1 MSPHFELNSKSS
13 CRDLPLL
20 SKACT
25 VPLLMRIS
33 IELHMARLQS
43 FGAIL
48 MQRSYAGN
56 FLDDIRL
63 LFEGVDW
70 LQGRYPIDRS
80 GYGWTA
86 FSQAVAA
93 AL

>member
-43 FGAIL
+43 FGCDTNAEIICRKL
-48 MQRSYAGN
+48 SR
-56 FLDDIRL
+56 
-63 LFEGVDW
+63 
-70 LQGRYPIDRS
+70 
-80 GYGWTA
+80 
-86 FSQAVAA
+86 
-93 AL
+93 